1 MKTKMKMA
9 LATVTAI
16 TIATTIVIGHSLTVT
31 AQSPMIVIAQNRGSS
46 AQDKQLITK
55 AVLED
60 DRRNNSNVASAVP
73 LQVKQIAV
81 NNSYALATTIIGEHG
96 GGVAVLKKKQ
106 GNWQVI
112 GGGGGWLIL
121 KDLEALGIPRNSA
134 QVLLERID
142 PNWRSYEPQ

>member
-31 AQSPMIVIAQNRGSS
+31 AQSPTIVIAQNRGSS
-46 AQDKQLITK
+46 AQDRQLITK
-55 AVLED
+55 AILED
-60 DRRNNSNVASAVP
+60 DRRNNSNSASVAP

-142 PNWRSYEPQ
+142 PNWKSYEPQ